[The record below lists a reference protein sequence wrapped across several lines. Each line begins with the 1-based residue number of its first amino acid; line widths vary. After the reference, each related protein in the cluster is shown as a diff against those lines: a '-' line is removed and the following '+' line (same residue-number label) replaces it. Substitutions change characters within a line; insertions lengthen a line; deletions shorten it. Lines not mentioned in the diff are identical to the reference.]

1 MEIKPRIDKMHE
13 WDTYCSKLAV
23 VTEYQQCIEEG
34 LDIAQYKPL
43 FDAIAPLPQSNT
55 FPIITD
61 PFGSYTGLVHEPD
74 EKPVQDA
81 DDL

>member
-1 MEIKPRIDKMHE
+1 MEKKKENMTVIP
-13 WDTYCSKLAV
+13 
-23 VTEYQQCIEEG
+23 
-34 LDIAQYKPL
+34 
-43 FDAIAPLPQSNT
+43 PLPQVNT
-55 FPIITD
+55 FSIVTD